1 MEVSFN
7 GVFVWL
13 ASTVVFV
20 IGVRI
25 YLQAVEIAAEL
36 SGGMSGKLR
45 NRMMFLS
52 YRTSKKE
59 RFVTITFSQK
69 KDIA

>member
-7 GVFVWL
+7 EVFVWL

-36 SGGMSGKLR
+36 SGGMSGKAEPDDVPILPH
-45 NRMMFLS
+45 
-52 YRTSKKE
+52 K
-59 RFVTITFSQK
+59 
-69 KDIA
+69 